1 MSKLT
6 KKEFLSHPKTFSK
19 DINYDIDIWIEQV
32 KNCYLLE
39 ECQIKNLCEKVKKII
54 IYYNIYLYREK
65 KY

>member
-39 ECQIKNLCEKVKKII
+39 ECQIKNLCEKVIKI
-54 IYYNIYLYREK
+54 
-65 KY
+65 